1 MKERRLINEETGC
14 DMQNWYIEKLGEAVK
29 YAANLKDHILNLGN
43 ITYHTRSNLGTYS
56 TYEMYGIYSKMRDEF
71 DQLVKYLLTAY
82 EFSYGCDK
90 SDGSLMMLKLLKE
103 HGFDPIAVFEEDEKI
118 HKAAHKSDNDE
129 MAQDDDSTYTFDKW
143 YKDNIEYCRK
153 VLIDEEKKKNP
164 KIPEDEIEKLVDIE
178 LETIKSKFS
187 VDDDEN

>member
-118 HKAAHKSDNDE
+118 HSPVYPFHHHKAAG
-129 MAQDDDSTYTFDKW
+129 
-143 YKDNIEYCRK
+143 
-153 VLIDEEKKKNP
+153 
-164 KIPEDEIEKLVDIE
+164 
-178 LETIKSKFS
+178 
-187 VDDDEN
+187 